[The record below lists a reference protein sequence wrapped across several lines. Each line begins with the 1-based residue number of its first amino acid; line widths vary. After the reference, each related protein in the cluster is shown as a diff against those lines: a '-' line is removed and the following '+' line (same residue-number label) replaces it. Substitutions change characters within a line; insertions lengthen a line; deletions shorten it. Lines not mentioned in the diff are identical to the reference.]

1 MCWQAVVRNAATTAI
16 DTAKDAMPAAGVVG
30 VATIG
35 GVSIGVPP
43 LLVGLGQA
51 AIVVYFTLRG
61 VDRRMKERDVEVKE
75 LAGAIATLAGRF
87 EMSCANPRHNPN
99 RRSTDHPP
107 CPPDPSW
114 VE

>member
-1 MCWQAVVRNAATTAI
+1 V
-16 DTAKDAMPAAGVVG
+16 AGAVG

-61 VDRRMKERDVEVKE
+61 VDKRIKERDKERDVEVKE

-87 EMSCANPRHNPN
+87 DMSCANPIHN
-99 RRSTDHPP
+99 RRSTDRAP
-107 CPPDPSW
+107 CKPDPSW